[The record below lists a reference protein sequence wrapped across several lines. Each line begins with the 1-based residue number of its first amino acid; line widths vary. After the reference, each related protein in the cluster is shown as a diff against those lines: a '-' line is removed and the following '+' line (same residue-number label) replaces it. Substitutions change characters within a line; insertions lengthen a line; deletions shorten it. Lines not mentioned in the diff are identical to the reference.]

1 MSDQT
6 LRSGLIRLAHAKPEL
21 RPVLLPLL
29 SGTGKQAAGQPNYAD
44 LTKRLLLLLGAMS
57 PPQSKMVEAVS
68 QTLQAWATTNGLDV
82 RHNLKEIAE
91 DLLYNA
97 YRPGK
102 PIVDARQVLRV
113 MQEQYPTAFTSRV
126 AAAAPLFTE
135 AEQILHDVAAL
146 AASQLGG
153 KVRDVSGFGL
163 SGIYDS
169 DGNPKTNYASGSAS
183 VNLPK
188 LPDFRAAGTATL
200 EIQVSADTDNGT
212 VDVMV
217 YVSGTIK
224 TVDAAFTKVMRDKQ
238 LSGAPDQVRS
248 KLRGWMNTI
257 RTVLEGDFVRGAAVQ
272 QALPALKKAE
282 ADLKQMLDGVTAR
295 LGGEL
300 AHLHQSHP
308 ARLVGEVVVETVSV
322 GISGLL
328 SVPDRMAAREAYAT
342 ARQALVKACK
352 SFRSGDMRAMVSSQT
367 GYWSSYELEM
377 YLHIYQGD
385 TAPVVSRVAAAG
397 IPVTLKKKLSLK
409 DGTVIEAGEKGT
421 LRFNEQTPRQAV
433 VDFDVR
439 PNTKL
444 GCRLLG
450 DYFGR
455 PFMKEPSMK
464 ALENMGDGIAKSVT
478 GKKVEPD
485 GYGPDGSPSWLL
497 ALGMI

>member
-1 MSDQT
+1 MSDHT
-6 LRSGLIRLAHAKPEL
+6 LRSGLIRLAYENPDL
-21 RPVLLPLL
+21 RGELLPLL
-29 SGTGKQAAGQPNYAD
+29 TKRAEDASVAEAKQAVEVLARLVAGILGGTAAGVEARAYGEGYVGAKAEITVSNLPSITSGGDDDAAVGVTLGVNPEGTAYVYFSYLSGPPRLRQVADKVNNLSVKGADLGEAVQKATKSVQALPALLEDTRNLEAMRRKANGHFKQAVPDLNEWVRKALIQSGVVGPVKVWGHPVGGSGTFTTDEGAPYHAERIIIEGLLTEDEGRDRKRSQEVYANTRKVLAKALSRFFYGGVTAKLSSKPAYWSAYTYNTTAIFYFKDAPVPNMKLAAGQPNYAD

-126 AAAAPLFTE
+126 AAA
-135 AEQILHDVAAL
+135 
-146 AASQLGG
+146 
-153 KVRDVSGFGL
+153 
-163 SGIYDS
+163 
-169 DGNPKTNYASGSAS
+169 
-183 VNLPK
+183 
-188 LPDFRAAGTATL
+188 
-200 EIQVSADTDNGT
+200 
-212 VDVMV
+212 
-217 YVSGTIK
+217 
-224 TVDAAFTKVMRDKQ
+224 
-238 LSGAPDQVRS
+238 
-248 KLRGWMNTI
+248 
-257 RTVLEGDFVRGAAVQ
+257 
-272 QALPALKKAE
+272 
-282 ADLKQMLDGVTAR
+282 
-295 LGGEL
+295 
-300 AHLHQSHP
+300 
-308 ARLVGEVVVETVSV
+308 
-322 GISGLL
+322 
-328 SVPDRMAAREAYAT
+328 
-342 ARQALVKACK
+342 
-352 SFRSGDMRAMVSSQT
+352 
-367 GYWSSYELEM
+367 
-377 YLHIYQGD
+377 
-385 TAPVVSRVAAAG
+385 G

-455 PFMKEPSMK
+455 PFMKEPSMS

-497 ALGMI
+497 ALGYI

>member
-1 MSDQT
+1 MSDT
-6 LRSGLIRLAHAKPEL
+6 ALRSGLIRLAHTNPEL
-21 RPVLLPLL
+21 RGELLPLL
-29 SGTGKQAAGQPNYAD
+29 TKRAEYGVKPTESELQSMQEIIHVWGKALAAALGGQASVVGQSSASQIIVAVTLPDLGPSATIRAHVGLLKGEFVVGMFGWGLPSLVEKLGRDWLDAYRYSGTPEEVMRPAAHAAKEVARTLEPIREQAALLRDVGATFEQANDKLKALIQKALSPLAVAGPIRITGSPNASSTGQGIPYAKATVYVSGLISRADQKDKNYAEVVLEKVNKALAQALPHFTHDGIVATLAPERPQWTGEIYQVHVVLYFKKTPVKLAAGQPNYAD

-57 PPQSKMVEAVS
+57 PPQSKMVEAVT

-126 AAAAPLFTE
+126 AAA
-135 AEQILHDVAAL
+135 
-146 AASQLGG
+146 
-153 KVRDVSGFGL
+153 
-163 SGIYDS
+163 
-169 DGNPKTNYASGSAS
+169 
-183 VNLPK
+183 
-188 LPDFRAAGTATL
+188 
-200 EIQVSADTDNGT
+200 
-212 VDVMV
+212 
-217 YVSGTIK
+217 
-224 TVDAAFTKVMRDKQ
+224 
-238 LSGAPDQVRS
+238 
-248 KLRGWMNTI
+248 
-257 RTVLEGDFVRGAAVQ
+257 
-272 QALPALKKAE
+272 
-282 ADLKQMLDGVTAR
+282 
-295 LGGEL
+295 
-300 AHLHQSHP
+300 
-308 ARLVGEVVVETVSV
+308 
-322 GISGLL
+322 
-328 SVPDRMAAREAYAT
+328 
-342 ARQALVKACK
+342 
-352 SFRSGDMRAMVSSQT
+352 
-367 GYWSSYELEM
+367 
-377 YLHIYQGD
+377 
-385 TAPVVSRVAAAG
+385 G
-397 IPVTLKKKLSLK
+397 IPVTLKKKISLK
-409 DGTVIEAGEKGT
+409 DGTVIEEGEKGT

-497 ALGMI
+497 ALGYI

>member
-6 LRSGLIRLAHAKPEL
+6 LRSGLIRLAHANPEL
-21 RPVLLPLL
+21 RGELLPLL
-29 SGTGKQAAGQPNYAD
+29 TKRAEYGVKPTESELQSMQEIIHVWGKALAAALGGQASVVEQSSASQIIVAVTLPDLAPNATIRARVGLLKGEFVVGMHQWGVPSWATDALEKSAGKDWLDAYQHYGTPEEVMRDAAKATKDVAQKLKPIREQADLRRDADAVFGKVVPKLHAWVQKALSSLAVAPPLRASGGSDTAITGQGIPYAKATVYVSGLISRAGKKDKMQAEQVLDKATEVLAQALSHFTHDGIVATLAPERPQWTGELYQVHVVLYSKKAPVRLAAGQPNYAD

-126 AAAAPLFTE
+126 AAA
-135 AEQILHDVAAL
+135 
-146 AASQLGG
+146 
-153 KVRDVSGFGL
+153 
-163 SGIYDS
+163 
-169 DGNPKTNYASGSAS
+169 
-183 VNLPK
+183 
-188 LPDFRAAGTATL
+188 
-200 EIQVSADTDNGT
+200 
-212 VDVMV
+212 
-217 YVSGTIK
+217 
-224 TVDAAFTKVMRDKQ
+224 
-238 LSGAPDQVRS
+238 
-248 KLRGWMNTI
+248 
-257 RTVLEGDFVRGAAVQ
+257 
-272 QALPALKKAE
+272 
-282 ADLKQMLDGVTAR
+282 
-295 LGGEL
+295 
-300 AHLHQSHP
+300 
-308 ARLVGEVVVETVSV
+308 
-322 GISGLL
+322 
-328 SVPDRMAAREAYAT
+328 
-342 ARQALVKACK
+342 
-352 SFRSGDMRAMVSSQT
+352 
-367 GYWSSYELEM
+367 
-377 YLHIYQGD
+377 
-385 TAPVVSRVAAAG
+385 G

-455 PFMKEPSMK
+455 PFMKEPSMS

-497 ALGMI
+497 ALGYI